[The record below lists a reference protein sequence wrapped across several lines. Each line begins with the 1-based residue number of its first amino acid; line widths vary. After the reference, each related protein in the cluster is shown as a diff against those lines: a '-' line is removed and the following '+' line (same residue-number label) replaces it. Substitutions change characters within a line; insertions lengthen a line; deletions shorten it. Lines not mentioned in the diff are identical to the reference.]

1 MQGISSSQAN
11 QTMTLLVQNLTKD
24 DIYHNVEDVD
34 TDITLED
41 LKCLLEIESQI
52 PVADQV
58 VFFKQTELKDDF
70 KKLVDYGVSNNDM
83 LTLTKVQG
91 LINQAN
97 SNLNKNDQDLL
108 SGFFADLK
116 KDIDRIPKMN
126 FNQMFNQL
134 FHNQRNDQVKREAA
148 KIKELWANDQHMRTQ
163 WKNSDP
169 ELAGALEKGDNN
181 LIEKIIGNRL
191 KEHFD
196 KQKKDQER
204 MAKLRNADPNDA
216 EAQKEIEEMIKKE
229 MI

>member
-1 MQGISSSQAN
+1 M
-11 QTMTLLVQNLTKD
+11 
-24 DIYHNVEDVD
+24 
-34 TDITLED
+34 
-41 LKCLLEIESQI
+41 I

-58 VFFKQTELKDDF
+58 VFYKQTELKDDF
-70 KKLVDYGVSNNDM
+70 KKLVEYGVSNNDM

-97 SNLNKNDQDLL
+97 SNLGQSDQDLL
-108 SGFFADLK
+108 SGFFTDLK
-116 KDIDRIPKMN
+116 KDIDRIPKVN

-134 FHNQRNDQVKREAA
+134 FHNQRNEQVKREAA

-169 ELAGALEKGDNN
+169 ELAGALDKGDNN
-181 LIEKIIGNRL
+181 LIEKIVGGRL

-196 KQKKDQER
+196 KQKTDQER
-204 MAKLRNADPNDA
+204 LAKLRNADPNDK

-229 MI
+229 MIQNNYAQAQEQFPEFFGHINMLYVDVKVNKKPVQAFVDSGA